1 MQQVSESH
9 VFKSKMRR
17 KLTRFFPLI
26 KKSILFLCLLSV
38 VYVSYVYVFPTVK
51 ALSKIIKSPTSAWS
65 VVSGDSEIKSTNGRT
80 NILLLGIG
88 DPNHDGPNLSD
99 TIIVVS
105 INMKTYDIAMI
116 SIPRDI
122 WIPSLK
128 EKINAAYAIGEAKQK
143 EGGFI
148 LADAS
153 VTELLNIPIHY
164 SARINFSGFKKA
176 IDLVGGLDINVEN
189 TIDDYKYPIDGKEND
204 LCDNDPEYK
213 CRYEHLHIDKGIQ
226 HMDGELALKYVRSRH
241 AEGREGSDFARSK
254 RQQTTL
260 IALKNKLMS
269 VNTILDPKKVNNLI
283 EIFGNSVSTNIN
295 TAESPKFIKLATK
308 INGTKIR
315 SFPLDAGDEA
325 ASRSGVLINP
335 PVTDDYGGAWVLV
348 PKDGTWNSIQN
359 QLQNFLK

>member
-1 MQQVSESH
+1 MQQINESY

-17 KLTRFFPLI
+17 KLARFFPLI
-26 KKSILFLCLLSV
+26 KKGILVICVLFIV
-38 VYVSYVYVFPTVK
+38 FFSYVYLFPAVK
-51 ALSKIIKSPTSAWS
+51 ALSKVIKSPTSAWS
-65 VVSGDSEIKSTNGRT
+65 IVSNEGEIKSTNGRT

-105 INMKTYDIAMI
+105 INLKTYDIAMI

-143 EGGFI
+143 DGGFI

-204 LCDNDPEYK
+204 PCENDPEYK

-226 HMDGELALKYVRSRH
+226 HMNGELALKYVRSRH
-241 AEGREGSDFARSK
+241 AEGTEGSDFARSK
-254 RQQTTL
+254 RQQTVL
-260 IALKNKLMS
+260 IALKNKLLS
-269 VNTILDPKKVNNLI
+269 ANTILDPKKVNNLL
-283 EIFGNSVSTNIN
+283 EVFGNSVSTDIN
-295 TAESPKFIKLATK
+295 AAEGPKFIKLAAK
-308 INGTKIR
+308 INGVKIR
-315 SFPLDAGDEA
+315 SFPLDTGDET

-348 PKDGTWNSIQN
+348 PKDGSWEKIQQ
-359 QLQNFLK
+359 QLQTFLK